1 MKKIALFSALVLI
14 SFFLQG
20 QTRSGSISD
29 ILRNQQNQAVQ
40 DDQQRGFRKENLRFG
55 GNLGATFGNTTFID
69 VSPAIG
75 YQFTHRFQAGLGF
88 IYNYYS
94 FRDRI
99 SGNRFSMSIY
109 GVKPY
114 AQFSVLQLSSFH
126 VVLRAEHG
134 VLNYDVNFWFNRN
147 RKHEWVHYPLLGA
160 GVLLPVG
167 RSGGIMIQ
175 AMWDLNEKEHS
186 IYSGNPIIQVGFMFG
201 M

>member
-75 YQFTHRFQAGLGF
+75 YQFTRRFQAGLGF

-94 FRDRI
+94 FRDWI